1 MGIPLEVPGPES
13 RQQSIGAGDQGLIYD
28 AAYYEQHCGIPYGR
42 TDHWFGFFGR
52 IAETLID
59 TLKPQRVLDAGCAWG
74 LLVEAFRDRGVEARG
89 LDISPYAIGK
99 VRPDMQPYCRVASL
113 TEPIKDFY
121 DLITCIEVLEHM
133 PEEEANQAIRNLCQA
148 TDAILFSSTPSD
160 FTEPTHVNVRPVVS
174 WLGLFSEHGFAPD
187 PLYDASVVSP
197 HAFLL
202 RRGGERLPA
211 IAPVLFEEKLRVQA
225 EKRRVQDENLHIR
238 NEKLQVQA
246 ENQRIQA
253 ENLQVQAEN
262 LQVQAENQR
271 LHAENQGIQTEN
283 ERIQTENERIQAE
296 NQRIQAENQRIQAE
310 NQRIQAENQRI
321 QAENQRIQAENQRIQ
336 AELAGVAREREIWIQ
351 TANVQTE
358 RAKALTRQLD
368 DIQASPGWR
377 FIRKYRDW
385 LQFNREFHPWVVRR
399 VEPIA
404 KWFLQRGAKE
414 AQPAPSSQ
422 ASTGPMPVVR
432 LERATT
438 SSYQDWILEQEP
450 DEAGL
455 ALQREI
461 AASFSYRPKISII
474 VPVYK
479 VPFEVLNETIASVAG
494 QTYRNW
500 ELCLT
505 HADPDATTARQ
516 YLGSLAERDKRIKVR
531 LLSENRGISGNSNQA
546 LELATGE
553 FIALLDHDDTLAPFA
568 LFEVVRALNE
578 QPSIDFL
585 YSDRD
590 ELGKVGNAIQRMR
603 PLLKPQWSPEIL
615 LSVNYLTHFCV
626 IAAERVRAIG
636 GWREETD
643 GAQDWDLFLRAAG
656 DGKNVRHIPKVLYH
670 WRQSETSVAA
680 LGLAAKPWAAEGQLR
695 TVRDHCGRQGWNVDV
710 AFDAHQRLR
719 VLWKHHPGHEVSVIL
734 VSADAGVQTLSHA
747 QRLLTGSA
755 CQPTEIVLCT
765 TLDISSTDPRIR
777 ILRVPAG
784 SSVPERI
791 SRAVEQSIGET
802 LVFVDEGA
810 DPADED
816 WLSELAG
823 PLQNREIGIVGAKLL
838 REGTATI
845 QHAGIVF
852 TDGTRLEYIFAGEP
866 ADLHAEFGAAGW
878 YRNWT
883 AVSGACFSMRRE
895 VWVAAG
901 GVSGKPRYPRLDVDL
916 CLRVQVERGLRVVY
930 NPYARLFQSRPSVLE
945 GWLCNVSQEAGD
957 RYIQECFPGG
967 DPYFHPQL
975 TCREGKIRL
984 RSRAGAGGNA
994 TGAAG

>member
-1 MGIPLEVPGPES
+1 MPAPEG
-13 RQQSIGAGDQGLIYD
+13 RQQSIGAGDRGLIYD

-74 LLVEAFRDRGVEARG
+74 LLVEAFRDRGVEAWG
-89 LDISPYAIGK
+89 WDISPYAIGK

-113 TEPIKDFY
+113 TEPIEDFY

-133 PEEEANQAIRNLCQA
+133 PEEEATQAIRNLCHA

-160 FTEPTHVNVRPVVS
+160 FTEPTHVNVRPIVS
-174 WLGLFSEHGFAPD
+174 WIGLFAEHGVAPD

-202 RRGGERLPA
+202 RRGGKPLPA
-211 IAPVLFEEKLRVQA
+211 IAPVLFEEKLRAQA
-225 EKRRVQDENLHIR
+225 EKRRVQDEKRYIQ

-246 ENQRIQA
+246 ENQHLQA
-253 ENLQVQAEN
+253 ENHE
-262 LQVQAENQR
+262 
-271 LHAENQGIQTEN
+271 
-283 ERIQTENERIQAE
+283 IQAE
-296 NQRIQAENQRIQAE
+296 NQRIRTESERIQTENQRTQAENQRIQNESERIKTE
-310 NQRIQAENQRI
+310 NESIQAENQLIRI
-321 QAENQRIQAENQRIQ
+321 ENRRIETEIAKVSSERDTWIQ
-336 AELAGVAREREIWIQ
+336 KASAQTELA
-351 TANVQTE
+351 
-358 RAKALTRQLD
+358 RALGRQLD

-385 LQFNREFHPWVVRR
+385 LQSNRTFRPWVVRF

-404 KWFLQRGAKE
+404 VWFLRRTARV
-414 AQPAPSSQ
+414 AQPAPLDQ
-422 ASTGPMPVVR
+422 TPKDETPAVEPAA
-432 LERATT
+432 EF
-438 SSYQDWILEQEP
+438 SYADWILEQEP

-455 ALQREI
+455 ALQREL
-461 AASFSYRPKISII
+461 AASFSYQPKISII

-479 VPFEVLNETIASVAG
+479 VPFEVLNETIASVIG
-494 QTYRNW
+494 QTYPNW
-500 ELCLT
+500 ELCLV
-505 HADPDATTARQ
+505 HADPDAERARQ
-516 YLGSLAERDKRIKVR
+516 YLGSLAESDKRIKIR

-546 LELATGE
+546 LALATGE

-568 LFEVVRALNE
+568 LFEVVQALNE

-590 ELGKVGNAIQRMR
+590 ELGKVDNAIERLR

-643 GAQDWDLFLRAAG
+643 GAQDWDLFLRAISHA
-656 DGKNVRHIPKVLYH
+656 KNVRHIPKVLYH

-710 AFDAHQRLR
+710 AFDVHQRLR
-719 VLWKHHPGHEVSVIL
+719 VLWKHHPGHKVSVIL
-734 VSADAGVQTLSHA
+734 VSANAGVQTLSHA
-747 QRLLTGSA
+747 QRLLTGGV
-755 CQPTEIVLCT
+755 CQPAEIVLST
-765 TLDISSTDPRIR
+765 TVDISSADPRIR
-777 ILRVPAG
+777 IVRVPAG
-784 SSVPERI
+784 ASLAERI
-791 SRAVEQSIGET
+791 SRAVEHSIGET
-802 LVFVDEGA
+802 LVFVDESA

-823 PLQNREIGIVGAKLL
+823 PQQNQEIGIVGARLL
-838 REGTATI
+838 REVTATI

-878 YRNWT
+878 YRNWI

-895 VWVAAG
+895 VWASAG
-901 GVSGKPRYPRLDVDL
+901 GVSGTPRYPRLDVDL
-916 CLRVQVERGLRVVY
+916 CLRVQVEAGLRIVY
-930 NPYARLFQSRPSVLE
+930 NPYARLFQSKPAALE
-945 GWLCNVSQEAGD
+945 GWLWNVSRDTGD
-957 RYIQECFPGG
+957 RYIRQCFPGG
-967 DPYFHPQL
+967 DPYFHPEL

-984 RSRAGAGGNA
+984 RSRSDARMNAVRAGG
-994 TGAAG
+994 